1 MSLHLLLSFIPAAG
15 ESVPLS
21 SNIWLPEVPWL
32 DKIVRGAVVYLFIL
46 IALRIFGKRQVGMMT
61 QTDLIVLMVLS
72 NILQN
77 AMIGPDNSVLGGFIG
92 AATILVI
99 NYGVSWF
106 TVRSHKF
113 ERWVEGTPTPI
124 VFNGVVME
132 KNLKAEMLTHED
144 LLSALRRQGVFN
156 LHDIKLAVIEENGL
170 LSVLRR
176 DGRDHDGTPE
186 EGTEQPVKKE

>member
-1 MSLHLLLSFIPAAG
+1 MSLHLWLSFIPAAG
-15 ESVPLS
+15 ESAPLS
-21 SNIWLPEVPWL
+21 PNMWLPEIPWL
-32 DKIVRGAVVYLFIL
+32 EKIVRGAVVYLFIL
-46 IALRIFGKRQVGMMT
+46 VALRLFGKRQVGMMT

-106 TVRSHKF
+106 TVRSKKF

-144 LLSALRRQGVFN
+144 LLSALRRQGIFN
-156 LHDIKLAVIEENGL
+156 LHDVKLAVIEENGL

-176 DGRDHDGTPE
+176 NEHPRSGTPE
-186 EGTEQPVKKE
+186 EGTAQPVKKE